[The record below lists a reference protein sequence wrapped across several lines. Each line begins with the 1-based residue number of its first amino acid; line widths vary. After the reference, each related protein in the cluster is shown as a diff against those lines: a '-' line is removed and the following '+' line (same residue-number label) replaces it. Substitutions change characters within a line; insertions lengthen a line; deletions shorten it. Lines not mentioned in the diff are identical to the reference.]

1 MYFYCADPANKCV
14 HCKTSWVIGRNL
26 SNCSQCAKAVHA
38 EHNDPSH
45 DIAYDFYGQRIA
57 TCSSDQFVKVGIF

>member
-26 SNCSQCAKAVHA
+26 SDCSQCAKAVNA
-38 EHNDPSH
+38 EHNDPLH
-45 DIAYDFYGQRIA
+45 DIANYVQVINLSKYYRNNI
-57 TCSSDQFVKVGIF
+57 SKI